1 MRALRIAAALAF
13 VAALVLGCGQGALTA
28 PEELDVPAPLFD
40 DDQGEDNNDQ
50 GNGDEG
56 DQGED
61 EDGED
66 GNGQQGQEGE

>member
-13 VAALVLGCGQGALTA
+13 VAALALGCGKGALTA
-28 PEELDVPAPLFD
+28 PEELAVPAPLFD
-40 DDQGEDNNDQ
+40 NDQGEDNDPGDQ

-61 EDGED
+61 ED
-66 GNGQQGQEGE
+66 

>member
-28 PEELDVPAPLFD
+28 PEELDVPAPLFKND
-40 DDQGEDNNDQ
+40 NDDQGEDGDDQ
-50 GNGDEG
+50 GEDGD

-61 EDGED
+61 E
-66 GNGQQGQEGE
+66 